1 MPKPK
6 LKGDELPIEEVEKVE
21 EDYNATAWRRI
32 KAKDEKALKQR
43 VSLTKAL
50 VLSLYKGFL
59 NSTFSIA
66 LSKILNFEMLLR
78 RPLSTESIRE
88 NTLIR
93 VKIIEW
99 RSGGGLF

>member
-1 MPKPK
+1 MEENQSKRR
-6 LKGDELPIEEVEKVE
+6 KGSEATSVVDEG
-21 EDYNATAWRRI
+21 
-32 KAKDEKALKQR
+32 
-43 VSLTKAL
+43 L
-50 VLSLYKGFL
+50 VLSLYKGVL

-78 RPLSTESIRE
+78 RPLSAELIQE

>member
-1 MPKPK
+1 MEENQSKRR
-6 LKGDELPIEEVEKVE
+6 KGSEVTSVVDEG
-21 EDYNATAWRRI
+21 
-32 KAKDEKALKQR
+32 
-43 VSLTKAL
+43 L
-50 VLSLYKGFL
+50 VLSLYKGVL

-78 RPLSTESIRE
+78 RPLSAELIQE

>member
-50 VLSLYKGFL
+50 SCH
-59 NSTFSIA
+59 SI
-66 LSKILNFEMLLR
+66 K
-78 RPLSTESIRE
+78 ES
-88 NTLIR
+88 
-93 VKIIEW
+93 
-99 RSGGGLF
+99 

>member
-1 MPKPK
+1 MEENQSRRR
-6 LKGDELPIEEVEKVE
+6 KGSEATSVVDEG
-21 EDYNATAWRRI
+21 
-32 KAKDEKALKQR
+32 
-43 VSLTKAL
+43 L

-78 RPLSTESIRE
+78 KPLSAELIQE

-93 VKIIEW
+93 IKIIEW

>member
-1 MPKPK
+1 MEENQSKRR
-6 LKGDELPIEEVEKVE
+6 KGSEVTSVVDEG
-21 EDYNATAWRRI
+21 
-32 KAKDEKALKQR
+32 
-43 VSLTKAL
+43 L
-50 VLSLYKGFL
+50 VLSLYKGVL

-78 RPLSTESIRE
+78 KPLSAELIQE